1 MIENVS
7 VEGIVQIFTNLLVEK
22 PVIIVGTRPEY
33 MLPIVYSLSSLI
45 HPFEIQYCLPLI
57 KCEPEQYVEES
68 ALMIV

>member
-1 MIENVS
+1 
-7 VEGIVQIFTNLLVEK
+7 VEK
-22 PVIIVGTRPEY
+22 PVIIVGTQPEL

-57 KCEPEQYVEES
+57 KCDPEQYVEES